1 MRLKL
6 AAGIAFVLST
16 SACAGH
22 WERSYSRWEKLQS
35 AGGERSEWARCID
48 QRSLAYL
55 DAEQPAPPPTW
66 YKGEAGGNEVIF
78 TWVLAD
84 CSELMDKSAWRHTD
98 SRKYEQLIGDAY
110 RHFFS
115 VGARI
120 RADEEMKV
128 I

>member
-1 MRLKL
+1 VRLKL
-6 AAGIAFVLST
+6 AAGIAFVVST
-16 SACAGH
+16 SGCTGH
-22 WERSYSRWEKLQS
+22 WERSYSRWETLQS

-48 QRSLAYL
+48 QRSWAYL
-55 DAEQPAPPPTW
+55 NTEQPAPPPIW
-66 YKGEAGGNEVIF
+66 YKGRGGGDEVIF

-110 RHFFS
+110 QHF
-115 VGARI
+115 VNVRAEI
-120 RADEEMKV
+120 RAHDEMKV